1 MAINT
6 TRKGSKF
13 ETEIQKTVAK
23 TGWHIRKQPS
33 SGAFGSRVGS
43 MSLTGDLVLSLGD
56 YTYRAECKRRAKPP
70 LTLMGWLAGC
80 HILFIRAD
88 HGEPT
93 VFMTEELFLDLLT
106 LAAEGL
112 AKRGHG

>member
-1 MAINT
+1 MGINT

-13 ETEIQKTVAK
+13 ETEMQKAIAK
-23 TGWHIRKQPS
+23 TGWSIRKQPS

-43 MSLTGDLVLSLGD
+43 MSLTGDLVMTLGD
-56 YTYRAECKRRAKPP
+56 YKYRCECKRRKQPP

-88 HGEPT
+88 HGEAT
-93 VFMTEELFLDLLT
+93 VFMTEELFLDLLK
-106 LAAEGL
+106 LAAEGQTT
-112 AKRGHG
+112 RGDK

>member
-23 TGWHIRKQPS
+23 TGWSIRKQPS

-43 MSLTGDLVLSLGD
+43 ISLTGDLVLSLGD

-70 LTLMGWLAGC
+70 LTLMGWLGSC
-80 HILFIRAD
+80 SILFIRAD
-88 HGEPT
+88 HGEAT
-93 VFMTEELFLDLLT
+93 VFMTEELFLDLLK
-106 LAAEGL
+106 LAAEGQTT
-112 AKRGHG
+112 RGNK